1 MKKFFTLLLLAAASL
16 NFSAAHAHGSTKPQ
30 HGGIVEMSNE
40 LVFELVARGDGAE
53 LYIDD
58 HGQTVPTAKVTG
70 KLSVL
75 SGGAKSEARLEPAA
89 GEKLVAK
96 GVKLAKGD
104 KVIALVTTE
113 DKKTTSVR
121 FVIK

>member
-16 NFSAAHAHGSTKPQ
+16 NFSAAHAHGSTTPQ

-75 SGGAKSEARLEPAA
+75 SGGAKSEAKLEPAA

-96 GVKLAKGD
+96 GLKLAKGD

>member
-1 MKKFFTLLLLAAASL
+1 MKRFLTALMFAAAAL
-16 NFSAAHAHGSTKPQ
+16 NFGAAQAHGDLKPE
-30 HGGIVEMSNE
+30 HGGIVELSNE
-40 LVFELVARGDGAE
+40 LKFELVSRGDTAE
-53 LYIDD
+53 LYIED

-70 KLSVL
+70 KVTIMSA
-75 SGGAKSEARLEPAA
+75 GTKSEAKLEPAA
-89 GEKLVAK
+89 GDKLVAK